1 VIDSRDLRRIAA
13 ENGVASV
20 DAEGRV
26 VETPIDGATLPS
38 LLVAPVSEAVK
49 HVRGDRLMD
58 DLDRSQLWAVRGI
71 AVDHVVATSLP
82 DGSFTLAE
90 LIELVDAAGHVWGT
104 TLL

>member
-1 VIDSRDLRRIAA
+1 MTA

-20 DAEGRV
+20 DADGRV
-26 VETPIDGATLPS
+26 VEAPIEDLALPS
-38 LLVAPVSEAVK
+38 LLVAPVSDAVK
-49 HVRGDRLMD
+49 HVEGDRLTE
-58 DLDRSQLWAVRGI
+58 DLDRRQLWAVRGI
-71 AVDHVVATSLP
+71 AIDQTVAESLP